1 MWYCCEFIG
10 FRDERRGQQLSP
22 IDLTTNWK
30 VSSPF
35 RYASLYDTW
44 GGVCETPVSIQTA
57 AAEAN
62 TKRNEEKAHLP
73 TVKVK
78 RAREKGFLILIVFG
92 WYLCV
97 KRHLIPSS

>member
-1 MWYCCEFIG
+1 
-10 FRDERRGQQLSP
+10 L
-22 IDLTTNWK
+22 
-30 VSSPF
+30 
-35 RYASLYDTW
+35 
-44 GGVCETPVSIQTA
+44 GGVYETPVLIQTA

-78 RAREKGFLILIVFG
+78 RMREQGFLILIVFG
-92 WYLCV
+92 WYLFV